1 MSAPR
6 GRIADQSPDG
16 TPYGHLQ
23 PVVDAELE
31 WGNQTRDGWEYDR
44 HDTWFT
50 ARFRY
55 PLHLERLQA
64 EFDFPE
70 HVKVGRTRDGQT
82 YVSDH
87 EHLVSVSG
95 FPPPGP
101 RPRKPR
107 PARTGLLARL
117 LGE

>member
-1 MSAPR
+1 MSAAR

-16 TPYGHLQ
+16 TVYGHLQ

-31 WGNQTRDGWEYDR
+31 WGNETRDGWERD

-50 ARFRY
+50 TRFRH

-70 HVKVGRTRDGQT
+70 HVRIGRTPDGKT

-87 EHLVSVSG
+87 RNLVSVAG

-101 RPRKPR
+101 RARTPR